1 MITLECASLKGLL
14 ECASLSVSEGKTC
27 VVLTETDIERNM
39 VLKIITGLARV
50 DSGKVF
56 IFGKEISSISY
67 DELNELRK
75 RLGVVMNNGGLVS
88 NLKVWENIM
97 LPLAYHKS
105 LSDHGMEEKMMRI
118 LGRIGYD
125 DDVTRLSGPL
135 PPFKKR
141 LVGLVRAMLMEP
153 DIMIYDYISEG
164 LSVDFKSRLLDTI
177 NTFHG
182 EKKGRTSV
190 FLESGSNVTSDIKA
204 DSIFI
209 LKKGI
214 FHERN

>member
-1 MITLECASLKGLL
+1 
-14 ECASLSVSEGKTC
+14 
-27 VVLTETDIERNM
+27 
-39 VLKIITGLARV
+39 
-50 DSGKVF
+50 
-56 IFGKEISSISY
+56 
-67 DELNELRK
+67 
-75 RLGVVMNNGGLVS
+75 
-88 NLKVWENIM
+88 
-97 LPLAYHKS
+97 
-105 LSDHGMEEKMMRI
+105 
-118 LGRIGYD
+118 
-125 DDVTRLSGPL
+125 L